1 MKKPIRL
8 LPFLCLAFTLLISNA
23 QAQTRY
29 VTDSFEVMMRT
40 GPSVKKKIIK
50 VLKSGAAL
58 EIIEADSGNDYSK
71 VKVAKGNTTGYVLTR
86 YLSQEE
92 SAKNKVIYLEGVL
105 QQLQSKP
112 DELQSLLANS
122 QEQNQVLLSENTE
135 LSSNLK
141 KVTNELNEIKK
152 ISREAISLSDRNK
165 RLEKE
170 AQDLHLQLDDVR
182 IENQALQ
189 DSADYVKN
197 LTMAG
202 ILLLGLFLGWVLSR
216 QGKQRRNSWGS

>member
-1 MKKPIRL
+1 MKNPLRFLSL
-8 LPFLCLAFTLLISNA
+8 LCFSFTLLMGNA

-58 EIIEADSGNDYSK
+58 EVIEADSGNDYSK
-71 VKVAKGNTTGYVLTR
+71 VKVARGNTTGYVLTR
-86 YLSQEE
+86 YLSREE

-105 QQLQSKP
+105 EQLQSKP
-112 DELQSLLANS
+112 DELQSLLASS
-122 QEQNQVLLSENTE
+122 QEQNQALLSENTE

-152 ISREAISLSDRNK
+152 ISSEAINLSDRNK
-165 RLEKE
+165 RLESE
-170 AQDLHLQLDDVR
+170 AQGLLLQLDDVR
-182 IENQALQ
+182 IQNQALQ
-189 DSADYVKN
+189 DNANYIRN